1 MFELVE
7 IFKQEQSDTEVS
19 IAQLDTGSQPPKKA
33 IKSVD
38 KDKKI
43 GEFKGFERYSLRRN
57 RSKINIENKY
67 IKNVKRM

>member
-19 IAQLDTGSQPPKKA
+19 IGQLDTGSQPPKKA

-43 GEFKGFERYSLRRN
+43 GEFKGFERYSLRHN